1 MPKLIMLSLIFTL
14 SSVFLS
20 AQPPIPP
27 DTLVSVF
34 HHNYLVERH
43 VELQQF
49 ADELVAYSSREEVSE
64 EIRRAVLFY
73 RNDVYDT
80 EVWKSE
86 DVISTKNNLD
96 YLLSQGTILRNKMVG
111 KEIDREK
118 EVDWWLWQS
127 LAILLILGV
136 FYYLR
141 KYNQQ

>member
-1 MPKLIMLSLIFTL
+1 MPKLIILSFLFTL
-14 SSVFLS
+14 SSLLLS

-43 VELQQF
+43 VALQQF

-64 EIRRAVLFY
+64 EIRKGVLFY

-86 DVISTKNNLD
+86 DVINTKNKLD
-96 YLLSQGTILRNKMVG
+96 YLLSQGTRLRNEMVG

-118 EVDWWLWQS
+118 KVDWQLWQS
-127 LAILLILGV
+127 LAIMLILGV
-136 FYYLR
+136 FYSLR
-141 KYNQQ
+141 KYYQQ